1 MDWGHRLWVASR
13 VTVARLWVGGIPPG
27 HDRRLPVAPW
37 GRRARV
43 QGAAALI
50 WRRGTGMGHDGS
62 KAEERPQLLRPGALD
77 GASPASWC
85 RLFVSFFMMCIL
97 TNVR

>member
-1 MDWGHRLWVASR
+1 
-13 VTVARLWVGGIPPG
+13 
-27 HDRRLPVAPW
+27 
-37 GRRARV
+37 
-43 QGAAALI
+43 
-50 WRRGTGMGHDGS
+50 MGHDGS